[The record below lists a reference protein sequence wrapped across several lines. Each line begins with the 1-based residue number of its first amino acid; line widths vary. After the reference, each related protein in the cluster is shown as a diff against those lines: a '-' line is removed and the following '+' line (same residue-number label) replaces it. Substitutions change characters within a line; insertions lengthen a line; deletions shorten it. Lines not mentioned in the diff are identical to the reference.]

1 MAVDITKLSTKQ
13 IRALQKAGV
22 LETMLLGGRKD
33 ATDPPFIRPV
43 YDSTYNQPN
52 DGGIFTP
59 PGYRP
64 ETYSALVQPLGLT
77 QVINPIP
84 TLWAQE
90 RISILT
96 GQLATVG
103 TNPDDFCGDPVTP
116 GDLKTCGQFYNW
128 GEIHIGSQK
137 VNILQ
142 AGEIANRAVSERQ
155 IMNAAM
161 NDRLIP
167 DILQNPQGNLMS
179 LEAQAMYQ
187 VGTALRRAIAPVM
200 FTGNPATAAAAA
212 TPGFIKEFTGL
223 DRLIVDDHVDA
234 ETGIACPAAD
244 SLIINWN
251 AAIDGTSGGQNI
263 TQQITAFAYGLEFL
277 ADEVGMG
284 GTQFAFCMNPDLF
297 YALTAVYACQY
308 ATYRCLSSN
317 AGQPIVQSA
326 IDVNGLRLQMYQ
338 GSYLLVE
345 GKAIPVIQ
353 DNTIALTAGGGNY
366 RKSDLYFLPIN
377 FNGRPLLRMEYFPM
391 DNQWQN
397 ELAGHFNSQ
406 SFTTNNGMYRMF
418 WDRAKSCAQMILD
431 AKMRLILDAP
441 FLAGRI
447 QNLLYVSNLAAYRS
461 PLPGTTGYKNGG
473 AISYLVNP
481 DPA

>member
-1 MAVDITKLSTKQ
+1 MALDVTKLSSKQ
-13 IRALQKAGV
+13 LRALQKAGV
-22 LETMLLGGRKD
+22 LESMIVSGGRKD
-33 ATDPPFIRPV
+33 VTDPPFIRPV
-43 YDSTYNQPN
+43 YDSTFNQPN

-77 QVINPIP
+77 QVVNPVPSI
-84 TLWAQE
+84 WAQE

-103 TNPDDFCGDPVTP
+103 TNPSDYCGAPVTP
-116 GDLKTCGQFYNW
+116 GDLKTCGQFFNW
-128 GEIHIGSQK
+128 GEVHIGSQK
-137 VNILQ
+137 ININQ
-142 AGEIANRAVSERQ
+142 AGEFANRAVDERT

-161 NDRLIP
+161 TDALVP
-167 DILQNPQGNLMS
+167 DILQQMNLRS
-179 LEAQAMYQ
+179 IQAQAMFQ
-187 VGTALRRAIAPVM
+187 VGTALRRALAPVM
-200 FTGNPATAAAAA
+200 FTGDPSTAAVSA

-223 DRLIVDDHVDA
+223 DRLIVDGHTDA

-263 TQQITAFAYGLEFL
+263 TQQITAFAYGLQFL

-284 GTQFAFCMNPDLF
+284 TTRFAFIMNPDLF

-317 AGQPIVQSA
+317 AGQPIIQTA
-326 IDVNGLRLQMYQ
+326 PDVNSLRLQMYQ

-345 GKAIPVIQ
+345 GRAIPVIQ
-353 DNTIALTAGGGNY
+353 DNTIAITAGGGNF
-366 RKSDLYFLPIN
+366 RKSDVYFIPID
-377 FNGRPLLRMEYFPM
+377 FNGRPLLRLEFFPM

-406 SFTTNNGMYRMF
+406 SFTSNNGMYRLY
-418 WDRAKSCAQMILD
+418 WDRQMSCAQMVLD
-431 AKMRLILDAP
+431 AKLRLILDAP
-441 FLAGRI
+441 FLAGRL
-447 QNLLYVSNLAAYRS
+447 QNLLYISNLAGYRS

-473 AISYLVNP
+473 AYSYLVNP
-481 DPA
+481 AAE